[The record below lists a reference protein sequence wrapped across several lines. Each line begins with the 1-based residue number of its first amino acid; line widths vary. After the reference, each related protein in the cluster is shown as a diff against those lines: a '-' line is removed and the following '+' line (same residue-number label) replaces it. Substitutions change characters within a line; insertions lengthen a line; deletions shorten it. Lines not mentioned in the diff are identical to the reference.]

1 MKELFKNAVEKNLSF
16 WVCLCIS
23 ICLLIAS
30 FILPPTGVIDPSV
43 LAGVGELFAFGS
55 LGTVI
60 YAIKNGTSA
69 KVTHGDTTLEV
80 KKNDEEDN
88 TI

>member
-1 MKELFKNAVEKNLSF
+1 MKDLFKNAVEKNLSF
-16 WVCLCIS
+16 WICLGIS
-23 ICLLIAS
+23 ICLLVAS

-43 LAGVGELFAFGS
+43 LAAVGELFAFGS
-55 LGTVI
+55 LGAVI

-80 KKNDEEDN
+80 KKNEEDN
-88 TI
+88 NI